1 MSREFSSYNLEKS
14 LAGGPTDLPQFV
26 KGITRVEVL
35 ASSEICSEC
44 PKILKVTEQSDIL
57 L

>member
-14 LAGGPTDLPQFV
+14 LAGGSTDLPQFV

-44 PKILKVTEQSDIL
+44 PKI
-57 L
+57 